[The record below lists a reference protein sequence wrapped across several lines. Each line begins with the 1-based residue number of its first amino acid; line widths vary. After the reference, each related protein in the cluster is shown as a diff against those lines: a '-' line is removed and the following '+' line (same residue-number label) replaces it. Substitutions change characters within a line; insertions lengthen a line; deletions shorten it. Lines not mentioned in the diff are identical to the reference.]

1 MYAYQPHKGKNMQA
15 TDRISLRTT
24 PHAKAIIEQA
34 SNIMG
39 VSMSHFIITT
49 MYQKSLELLNNTP
62 VWYASDADKALMNQ
76 LLQDPT
82 PPNQALQDLLTLSET
97 ITDNT

>member
-1 MYAYQPHKGKNMQA
+1 MQA

-49 MYQKSLELLNNTP
+49 MYQKSLELLNDTP
-62 VWYASDADKALMNQ
+62 VWYASDEDKALMNQ
-76 LLQDPT
+76 LLQDT
-82 PPNQALQDLLTLSET
+82 TSPNQALQDLLTLSET

>member
-1 MYAYQPHKGKNMQA
+1 MQA

-39 VSMSHFIITT
+39 VSMSHFILTT
-49 MYQKSLELLNNTP
+49 VYQASIELINNTP
-62 VWYASDADKALMNQ
+62 VWYASDEDKALMNQ
-76 LLQDPT
+76 LLQDTVQNDTQSNAPH
-82 PPNQALQDLLTLSET
+82 NQALQDLLALSKP
-97 ITDNT
+97 ITNHT

>member
-39 VSMSHFIITT
+39 VSMSHYIITT

-62 VWYASDADKALMNQ
+62 VWYASDDDKALMNQ
-76 LLQDPT
+76 LLQDTT
-82 PPNQALQDLLTLSET
+82 PPNQALQDLLTLSQT

>member
-1 MYAYQPHKGKNMQA
+1 MQA
-15 TDRISLRTT
+15 TDRISIRTT

-34 SNIMG
+34 SSIMG
-39 VSMSHFIITT
+39 VSMSHFILTT

-62 VWYASDADKALMNQ
+62 VWYTSDEDKALMNQ

-82 PPNQALQDLLTLSET
+82 PPNQALQDLLTVSET
-97 ITDNT
+97 ITDHT

>member
-24 PHAKAIIEQA
+24 PHAKAIIEQV

-39 VSMSHFIITT
+39 VSMSHYIITT

-62 VWYASDADKALMNQ
+62 VWYASDDDKALMNQ
-76 LLQDPT
+76 LLQDTT
-82 PPNQALQDLLTLSET
+82 PPNQALQDLLTLSQT